1 MKKYIFLLTLS
12 SLSAMEKKPSTTQAS
27 VIMPCTPS
35 FSTDVLTLHA
45 RLEQTPAYK
54 QYQAAKGE
62 YERFG
67 DSHSIQVVKFC
78 KEELA
83 NSPEYQNWIKAVEK
97 EKHVVVQMQQERN
110 KLQQRTQG
118 YDITTQ
124 KPNKSERWCWF
135 IDENIKKPESKV
147 AVIYFGK

>member
-83 NSPEYQNWIKAVEK
+83 STPEYQNWIKAVEK
-97 EKHVVVQMQQERN
+97 EKHVVAQMQEERN
-110 KLQQRTQG
+110 KRYNIAIQT
-118 YDITTQ
+118 
-124 KPNKSERWCWF
+124 PNQSKSHTSERWCWF

-147 AVIYFGK
+147 AVIYLGK